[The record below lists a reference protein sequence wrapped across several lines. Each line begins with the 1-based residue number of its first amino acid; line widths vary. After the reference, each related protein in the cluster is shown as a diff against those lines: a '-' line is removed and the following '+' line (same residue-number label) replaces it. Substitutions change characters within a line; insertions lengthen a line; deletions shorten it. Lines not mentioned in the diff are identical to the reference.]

1 MKKIALIT
9 GATSGIGKA
18 TAALFAKHGIAL
30 VLCGRRKE
38 RLEQI
43 EKSLSKLT
51 AVHTLNFDV
60 RNREKT
66 LNAIAALPE
75 AFKNIDILI
84 NNAGILSNQ
93 RLSDLDYE
101 QMLEQFKVNTLGP
114 IRVTEAVLPHMVTG
128 SKVAFITSRMG
139 SIEDNTSGGTYG
151 YRMSKCA
158 LNAAGKSFSLDLKSR
173 GISVAL
179 LHPGY
184 VQTEMVN
191 FGGEISAELSASRL
205 LDRIEE
211 LDISN
216 SGAFWHSNGDSLPW

>member
-1 MKKIALIT
+1 MVDVTQKQNVMIT
-9 GATSGIGKA
+9 GANRGIGLALCDAYLNIGAKVIAVCRKA
-18 TAALFAKHGIAL
+18 SASLKKMPLDIIEGVDISTDHGIRQLKA
-30 VLCGRRKE
+30 
-38 RLEQI
+38 
-43 EKSLSKLT
+43 SLNK
-51 AVHTLNFDV
+51 
-60 RNREKT
+60 
-66 LNAIAALPE
+66 P
-75 AFKNIDILI
+75 IDILI

-173 GISVAL
+173 GISVVL

-211 LDISN
+211 LDNSD
-216 SGAFWHSNGDSLPW
+216 SGAFWHSNGESLPW